1 MTLFA
6 RLRSRSIA
14 RSQPPQPAP
23 IAQTVVIDLLI
34 TLLTSGHSLPS
45 ALTCIGEELKG
56 EEGVALSRVATT
68 LIQGASWDEAW
79 TVAPPRFLFLRD
91 ALRHGWHQGAS
102 VTSSLAATRE
112 QILHQGKDQAQASA
126 QTLGVNIALP
136 VGLCYLPAFVLVG
149 VVPTLVSL
157 GFANLI
163 TPGS

>member
-1 MTLFA
+1 MSLLA
-6 RLRSRSIA
+6 RARSARIA
-14 RSQPPQPAP
+14 RTQSPESAP
-23 IAQTVVIDLLI
+23 ISETVVIDLLI

-56 EEGVALSRVATT
+56 VEGVALSQVATA

-79 TVAPPRFLFLRD
+79 VVAPPRFLFLRD

-126 QTLGVNIALP
+126 QALGVNIALP

-157 GFANLI
+157 GFANLLAP
-163 TPGS
+163 TP